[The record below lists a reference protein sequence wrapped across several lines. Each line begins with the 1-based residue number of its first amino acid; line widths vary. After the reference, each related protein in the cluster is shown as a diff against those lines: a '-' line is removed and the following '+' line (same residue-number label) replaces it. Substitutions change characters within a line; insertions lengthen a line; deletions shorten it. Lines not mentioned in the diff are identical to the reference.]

1 MEYLLLSII
10 GILFLII
17 CALMFRIR
25 FLHQSIQEIT
35 EAFQDRLAT
44 DTNTLIDISSRDP
57 YLLKLAADINVQL
70 RRLRADRHRFLQ
82 GDRELK
88 EAVTNLSHD
97 LRTPL
102 TAIRGY
108 LDLLDREEKSDTV
121 QSYLSHI
128 RNRTESMTGL
138 TEELF
143 RYSVVTSAETLKPE
157 RMDLVRV
164 LEESLV
170 SFYGSMTERG
180 IEPGISL
187 PEDAIWRN
195 LDRGAVNRIFSNI
208 ISNALKY
215 SDGDFS
221 VSMEKDGTILFTN
234 SASSL
239 DPVTAGRL
247 FDRFFTV
254 EAGRNST
261 GLGLAIAKTLT
272 ERMGGTIE
280 ATYSMG
286 KLCIKL
292 SFPGGC

>member
-10 GILFLII
+10 GILLLII
-17 CALMFRIR
+17 CALLFRIR
-25 FLHQSIQEIT
+25 LLHQSIQEIIA
-35 EAFQDRLAT
+35 AFQDILAT
-44 DTNTLIDISSRDP
+44 DTNTLINISSRDP
-57 YLLKLAADINVQL
+57 YLLKLAADINIQL
-70 RRLRADRHRFLQ
+70 RRLRVDRHRFLQ

-102 TAIRGY
+102 AAIRGY
-108 LDLLDREEKSDTV
+108 LDLLDREEKSEPV
-121 QSYLSHI
+121 LRYLSHI
-128 RNRTESMTGL
+128 RNRTEALTNL

-157 RMDLVRV
+157 QTDLVRL

-170 SFYGSMTERG
+170 SFYGAMTGRG
-180 IEPGISL
+180 IEPEIKL
-187 PEDAIWRN
+187 PEGPIWKN
-195 LDRGAVNRIFSNI
+195 LDQGAVSRIFSNI

-221 VSMEKDGTILFTN
+221 VSMDEDGTILFTN
-234 SASSL
+234 SASSMN
-239 DPVTAGRL
+239 PVTVGRL

-261 GLGLAIAKTLT
+261 GLGLAIAKVLT

-280 ATYSMG
+280 ASYSMG

-292 SFPGGC
+292 SFPGGS